1 MRLKST
7 VEIFYEALEKKMRED
22 ENSSEAIFG
31 QILVSVTDFDV
42 FMTMLR
48 EGAVKAA
55 RNKKN

>member
-1 MRLKST
+1 
-7 VEIFYEALEKKMRED
+7 MRED